1 MHSASFFGRITITDQ
16 CWVFPIRRL
25 LTMSDTTPEIA
36 KSDDSP
42 TDSYS
47 TVKFDVGGRLYKV
60 SRSLI
65 EKFPSTMLARMIS
78 EIWQKDPE
86 ATLFIDHDSDRF
98 RFCLDYMR
106 ADKVCLPLNIS
117 KEAFLDDLAFYG
129 FEDVDPSKIHG
140 GSSNMAAALHLSKCK
155 EEHEEVL
162 STCRKN
168 AQAAE
173 RAIKCEDVAYECF
186 LRLSQGKSLAMFF
199 STEDSH
205 LYYSAGV
212 AVTHQVE
219 FEDHLAKYGLA
230 LVTAASDGGVHHL
243 TLKEKEDTA
252 NYMVPY
258 GTILGHMQAIIR
270 IFTDMFRLGTD
281 RMCIYLRTEATSR
294 DREFFDFM
302 FVVLAPFV
310 VFVFAV
316 AIWIDE
322 HHVEPD
328 TKRRPFW

>member
-1 MHSASFFGRITITDQ
+1 LKFDARNLFAEFTGSSAHKI
-16 CWVFPIRRL
+16 V
-25 LTMSDTTPEIA
+25 LTMSDPTSEIA
-36 KSDDSP
+36 KSDSP
-42 TDSYS
+42 TDPSR
-47 TVKFDVGGRLYKV
+47 TVKFNVGGRHYEV

-78 EIWQKDPE
+78 ETWQTDPE
-86 ATLFIDHDSDRF
+86 ATLFIDRDSDRF

-129 FEDVDPSKIHG
+129 FEDVDPSKICG

-162 STCRKN
+162 SSCRKN
-168 AQAAE
+168 VQAAE
-173 RAIKCEDVAYECF
+173 RAIACEDVAYECF
-186 LRLSQGKSLAMFF
+186 LRLSQGKSLKTYF
-199 STEDSH
+199 SNEDDYDSHH
-205 LYYSAGV
+205 LYYSAEV

-230 LVTAASDGGVHHL
+230 LVTAASAGGVHQL

-258 GTILGHMQAIIR
+258 GSIWQHIRAIIR
-270 IFTDMFRLGTD
+270 I
-281 RMCIYLRTEATSR
+281 
-294 DREFFDFM
+294 
-302 FVVLAPFV
+302 
-310 VFVFAV
+310 VFK
-316 AIWIDE
+316 W
-322 HHVEPD
+322 
-328 TKRRPFW
+328 